1 MPRVSARRQLISDI
15 VRGMADASLDAED
28 YENLVLQDNL
38 LDAVGELSL
47 INLFEMD
54 DELMLS
60 TPIDD
65 LAEVRVLI

>member
-1 MPRVSARRQLISDI
+1 
-15 VRGMADASLDAED
+15 MADASLDAED
-28 YENLVLQDNL
+28 YEDLVLQDNL

-54 DELMLS
+54 DELMLG

>member
-54 DELMLS
+54 DELMLG